1 VTSYTPTPLILAG
14 TQRIHK
20 FSYNPT
26 GAPRP
31 GHETDQ
37 PDEVWIA
44 VALWR
49 CWVESAG
56 PIAGEGEGAGAG
68 AGAGEKKKKK
78 ADLVLSVNVNLSA
91 EDGKGQEERRWVEEW
106 FARAVG
112 SLRIEDWHLFG
123 DSA

>member
-1 VTSYTPTPLILAG
+1 LTSYTPTPLILAG

-20 FSYNPT
+20 FSYNPS
-26 GAPRP
+26 GAPRQ

-56 PIAGEGEGAGAG
+56 SIPGEGDGEGGR
-68 AGAGEKKKKK
+68 ERKKK

-112 SLRIEDWHLFG
+112 SLRIEDWNLFG